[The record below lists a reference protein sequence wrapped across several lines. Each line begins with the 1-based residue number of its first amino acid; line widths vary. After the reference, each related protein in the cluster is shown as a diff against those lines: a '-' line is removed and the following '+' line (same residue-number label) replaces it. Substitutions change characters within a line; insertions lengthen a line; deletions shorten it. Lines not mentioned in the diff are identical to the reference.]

1 MYIAVKVIPKSNK
14 TEFVERMAD
23 DTIKIRLKATPERGK
38 ANAELIKFLAKSC
51 NVNKDDIKIIS
62 GHTDTRKLIK
72 LPDNTELNIFK

>member
-23 DTIKIRLKATPERGK
+23 DTIKIRLKAAPERGK

-51 NVNKDDIKIIS
+51 GVDKSEIKIIS
-62 GHTDTRKLIK
+62 GHTDARKLMK
-72 LPDNTELNIFK
+72 LPDEAKLSF